1 MNGSLVTRRLV
12 LGGAVGAGAVGLG
25 WLLFGGAGDSGG
37 EIAAGS
43 GTTTTTPPAS
53 STSVMSSAAPTTTST
68 SSTTAVEP
76 TSTEAP
82 TTTSTEAPTTTS
94 TSTSVT
100 PEPAPAGVGH
110 RDLIGREGWGAAA
123 TGAGL
128 VGHTIDRLTVHHTAG
143 VYTDNTE
150 TPGRI
155 RGFQSFHQE
164 QGWADLAYHHVI
176 DRNGNVYEAR
186 PTSAKGDTFTGYDPT
201 GHYLVVCDG
210 DFTQQI
216 PTDAQVSALVDML
229 AWAAE
234 EFAVSPDTLGTH
246 RDYAATACPGDGL
259 GNLVDSGAL
268 QAQVEA
274 QLAAG
279 GSTLNL
285 LSPQDS
291 LDRVATIEAGN
302 S

>member
-1 MNGSLVTRRLV
+1 MEPATTESP
-12 LGGAVGAGAVGLG
+12 
-25 WLLFGGAGDSGG
+25 
-37 EIAAGS
+37 
-43 GTTTTTPPAS
+43 TTTSTTQ
-53 STSVMSSAAPTTTST
+53 APTTTST
-68 SSTTAVEP
+68 SA
-76 TSTEAP
+76 
-82 TTTSTEAPTTTS
+82 
-94 TSTSVT
+94 T
-100 PEPAPAGVGH
+100 PDPGPAGVGQ

-123 TGAGL
+123 AGADL

-143 VYTDNTE
+143 AYTDNTE

-155 RGFQSFHQE
+155 LASQSFHQD

-186 PTSAKGDTFTGYDPT
+186 KTSAKGDTFTDYDPA

-229 AWAAE
+229 AWAAA
-234 EFAVSPDTLGTH
+234 EFAVSPATLGTH

-259 GNLVDSGAL
+259 GNLVDSGTL

-274 QLAAG
+274 QMEEG

-285 LSPQDS
+285 LSAPDS
-291 LDRVATIEAGN
+291 LDRVAAIEAGEA
-302 S
+302 